1 MEYKIEPDDQSDGM
15 DSKSDAINDAKDRF
29 YQIIKRKIGDLLVDQ
44 ISRIT
49 GSTSQDHTKVTF
61 LKFPHFL
68 KPIFSFYN
76 DNKLLIEASFLY
88 ILFCLEQMNPELQKL
103 YEHYISKIE
112 YPKANLMEMRDL
124 IRINKTIEPQFVCK
138 YEIPA
143 YLLPSYSIYEENFPH
158 LIVFGLIKIFEWLN
172 VFEGDL
178 VSLNP
183 SYEQSFAVAHSI
195 ARDT

>member
-1 MEYKIEPDDQSDGM
+1 MEYKIEPDDKSDGM
-15 DSKSDAINDAKDRF
+15 DSKSDAVNDAKDRF
-29 YQIIKRKIGDLLVDQ
+29 YRIIKRKIGDLLVDQ

-49 GSTSQDHTKVTF
+49 GSSSKNDTRITF

-88 ILFCLEQMNPELQKL
+88 ILFCLEQMTPELQKL

-112 YPKANLMEMRDL
+112 YPKANLLEMRDL

-138 YEIPA
+138 FEIPT
-143 YLLPSYSIYEENFPH
+143 YLLPSYSIYEENFPD

-172 VFEGDL
+172 VFEAGL

-183 SYEQSFAVAHSI
+183 SYEQSFTAAYSI
-195 ARDT
+195 PKEA